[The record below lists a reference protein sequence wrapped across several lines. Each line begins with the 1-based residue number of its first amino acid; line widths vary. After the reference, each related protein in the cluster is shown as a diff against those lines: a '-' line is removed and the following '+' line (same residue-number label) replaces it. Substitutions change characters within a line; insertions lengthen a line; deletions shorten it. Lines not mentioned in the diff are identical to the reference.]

1 MYTPFWKK
9 GQRSFSYPTRQC
21 IVLTL
26 NSFLIEYFNYIIMC
40 TTSILAVPR
49 KIYCTESQIFLLT
62 ECAMSTE
69 SLDKVSDVL

>member
-26 NSFLIEYFNYIIMC
+26 NSSSPAKNLLYGIANFPSNGVRYEYRI
-40 TTSILAVPR
+40 P
-49 KIYCTESQIFLLT
+49 
-62 ECAMSTE
+62 
-69 SLDKVSDVL
+69 